1 MATPPQKKK
10 ADPARD
16 LDGNGI
22 IDGADDP
29 SRDLDKD
36 GRIDVGDR
44 KLNDLNKD
52 GRIDAADS
60 RVNDL
65 DGDNEIDANDRRLK
79 QEQARAKEEQSQSVG
94 ESLGLKKEDGKWQ
107 QSHAQSLPAAGHKL
121 R

>member
-1 MATPPQKKK
+1 MSTPQKKK
-10 ADPARD
+10 IDPARD

-29 SRDLDKD
+29 SLDLDRD

-44 KLNDLNKD
+44 KINDLNKD
-52 GRIDAADS
+52 GRIDASDS

-65 DGDNEIDANDRRLK
+65 DGDNDIDGTDRRLK
-79 QEQARAKEEQSQSVG
+79 QEQAKAESQSVG
-94 ESLGLKKEDGKWQ
+94 EALGLKKEDGKWQ
-107 QSHAQSLPAAGHKL
+107 QSHSQSLPSTGHKL

>member
-1 MATPPQKKK
+1 MAVPPQKKK
-10 ADPARD
+10 VDPARD
-16 LDGNGI
+16 LDGNGV

-29 SRDLDKD
+29 SHDLDKD

-60 RVNDL
+60 RINDL

-79 QEQARAKEEQSQSVG
+79 LDQAKEQTQSVG
-94 ESLGLKKEDGKWQ
+94 EALGLKKEQGKWQ
-107 QSHAQSLPAAGHKL
+107 QSHSQSLPAAGHKL